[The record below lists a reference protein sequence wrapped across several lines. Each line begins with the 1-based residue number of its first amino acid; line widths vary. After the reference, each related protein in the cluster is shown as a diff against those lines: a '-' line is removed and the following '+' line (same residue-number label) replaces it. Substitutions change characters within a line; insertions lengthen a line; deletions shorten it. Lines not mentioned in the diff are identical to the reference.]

1 MIRLYG
7 TRLCNKD
14 IISNF
19 IHCYDEYY
27 KHIFWEYNSFS
38 KCLVFGGLVK
48 LVKTGALQASGR
60 SSNLLLITN
69 RQTSALNLAGSA
81 SEPWLRSRMLLYSIA

>member
-1 MIRLYG
+1 MVQDYAIKTLSAILFIVMMNTINIYFG
-7 TRLCNKD
+7 N
-14 IISNF
+14 IIVL
-19 IHCYDEYY
+19 D
-27 KHIFWEYNSFS
+27 

-81 SEPWLRSRMLLYSIA
+81 SEPWLRLRMLLYSIA